1 MAALTGFEPQ
11 DLIEKTLYQYIHA
24 SDMVSLV
31 VIGCLECEVDTR
43 YLYIRKYFH
52 CTDMFTGSHAALSP
66 HPVTQGADQHKI
78 LSVDDQVFRIAHLD
92 EHHLFSQ
99 LCLFQLEIEPYS

>member
-1 MAALTGFEPQ
+1 MFIQFILQSTLSVLSYFYIFEIIFEP
-11 DLIEKTLYQYIHA
+11 
-24 SDMVSLV
+24 
-31 VIGCLECEVDTR
+31 
-43 YLYIRKYFH
+43 H
-52 CTDMFTGSHAALSP
+52 CTDIFTGSHAALSP

-92 EHHLFSQ
+92 EHHFCSQ